1 MEETDDMKRAL
12 VLSGGG
18 SRGAYEIGAWQ
29 ALAELGVRLDAVYG
43 TSIGAINAA
52 LVAQGDLD
60 LAKELWAHIT
70 VRQIVATDEEDFSI
84 DRMVSRKRDVV
95 PFLLENHRRLRMDI
109 TPLENMVAKY
119 LNEGRVRASGMELGV
134 MTVRAPQLQPVPVRL
149 SEMPEGQLADWVIA
163 SASCFPIFPTRR
175 IGGERY
181 VDGGYYDNLPIDMA
195 IADGAEEIVAVELHP
210 GYTHPE
216 YARMPFLRTIKP
228 LNDLGGFLDFNPKL
242 LARARRL
249 GYCDAM
255 KAHRALDGVRYAF
268 TVQSD
273 LHVAPPARKF
283 ARRVAAFDAE
293 SVSRAALH
301 AAGEA
306 DAPLISA
313 ICRET
318 PLRALTWKEAYLRGL
333 ELCAEKMG
341 FREDAI
347 YDPEALTKRMLGFAR
362 VGEAVERMDERGVRM
377 AARMGAREL
386 ISYLY
391 RALAAQNEIP
401 VECVRMLAEYPE
413 ETAAALYL
421 RCAEEG

>member
-1 MEETDDMKRAL
+1 
-12 VLSGGG
+12 
-18 SRGAYEIGAWQ
+18 
-29 ALAELGVRLDAVYG
+29 
-43 TSIGAINAA
+43 
-52 LVAQGDLD
+52 
-60 LAKELWAHIT
+60 
-70 VRQIVATDEEDFSI
+70 
-84 DRMVSRKRDVV
+84 
-95 PFLLENHRRLRMDI
+95 
-109 TPLENMVAKY
+109 
-119 LNEGRVRASGMELGV
+119 
-134 MTVRAPQLQPVPVRL
+134 
-149 SEMPEGQLADWVIA
+149 
-163 SASCFPIFPTRR
+163 
-175 IGGERY
+175 
-181 VDGGYYDNLPIDMA
+181 
-195 IADGAEEIVAVELHP
+195 
-210 GYTHPE
+210 
-216 YARMPFLRTIKP
+216 
-228 LNDLGGFLDFNPKL
+228 
-242 LARARRL
+242 
-249 GYCDAM
+249 M

-293 SVSRAALH
+293 AVSRAALH

-333 ELCAEKMG
+333 ELCAGKMG

-391 RALAAQNEIP
+391 RALAAQNEMSSHASSSSIVFSMHGSP
-401 VECVRMLAEYPE
+401 MWES
-413 ETAAALYL
+413 TAVSPWPGKCLPQQSMPPFL
-421 RCAEEG
+421 